1 MGHDYQGVQ
10 PGHERMMGMLTSRRT
25 DQRKA
30 ASPWRLAEEVCLLN
44 RAKHLCFVFL
54 SCLGHT
60 ASTSRNDALHP
71 PCLTTHHVP
80 EGATV
85 AECPEEYLAAMDEN
99 GGIEDAGRQGS
110 VPLLVGLPVRPQCP
124 WTLEP
129 EHAVNIK
136 GGQVG
141 RYSSIVGQ
149 S

>member
-1 MGHDYQGVQ
+1 MQ
-10 PGHERMMGMLTSRRT
+10 TSRRT
-25 DQRKA
+25 DQGKA
-30 ASPWRLAEEVCLLN
+30 ASPWRLAEEVRLLN
-44 RAKHLCFVFL
+44 KATRL
-54 SCLGHT
+54 SIFFCYLRVTLPACPERMHIW
-60 ASTSRNDALHP
+60 
-71 PCLTTHHVP
+71 THSNEERTLSDP

-110 VPLLVGLPVRPQCP
+110 VPVLVGLPVRPQCP

-141 RYSSIVGQ
+141 R
-149 S
+149 